1 MMRPQR
7 IRRTT
12 TTTTTTT
19 TVSSEFAGY
28 KLTEQLTYDDDDDGY
43 DEDDDAT
50 AKSLGQTNDLLVDGL
65 EPNPT
70 EVEFGSWT
78 SPMLKMF

>member
-1 MMRPQR
+1 MMPLR
-7 IRRTT
+7 IRRTIT
-12 TTTTTTT
+12 TTELQ
-19 TVSSEFAGY
+19 SKGFR
-28 KLTEQLTYDDDDDGY
+28 LTKQLTYDDDDGY

-50 AKSLGQTNDLLVDGL
+50 AKCLGRPTVLVTVGL